1 MITEV
6 FIIIGERLKEARLNK
21 KMSQE
26 TLGKMLGVSKV
37 SICGYETGTRTPNM
51 SNFLKLIEILDLDA
65 KYVLGMDIKVINEDN
80 EEYPVKLAK
89 TDIQIIEELKKN
101 RELYNMFCSNPKR
114 TVDRIKSKLNIK

>member
-1 MITEV
+1 M
-6 FIIIGERLKEARLNK
+6 IIGERLKEARLAK

-26 TLGKMLGVSKV
+26 TLGGLLGVSKV

-65 KYVLGMDIKVINEDN
+65 EYASGMDVKVINE
-80 EEYPVKLAK
+80 YPVKMANN
-89 TDIQIIEELKKN
+89 DIKIIEEIKKN

-114 TVDRIKSKLNIK
+114 TVDKIKSKFNLK

>member
-1 MITEV
+1 M
-6 FIIIGERLKEARLNK
+6 IIGERLKEARLAK

-65 KYVLGMDIKVINEDN
+65 KYVLGMDVKVINEDN

-114 TVDRIKSKLNIK
+114 TVERIRSKLNLK

>member
-1 MITEV
+1 M
-6 FIIIGERLKEARLNK
+6 IIGERLKEARLSK

-101 RELYNMFCSNPKR
+101 RELYNMFCSNTKR